1 MALPAPAGIWPEHP
15 KPRTADLPHPA
26 LVATQPPP
34 GLKGTHLSGEVC
46 PCGPLGRQNLGS
58 RSHSWSEGPNP
69 TSRGPSHPPWVAA
82 EAPGRFSGHTSPLP
96 LESARLPGNARAL
109 RDTLPKHTGVSG
121 NPSAQVLLA
130 SHLVPRQSESPAPTL
145 HRGEPQ
151 LILLTDLSPG
161 LPCPSRAGRNE
172 LGPVRLCCSTRI
184 KPGPWAQVQGSM
196 NKALGPFSQ
205 TLRTERRGRV
215 PEGKAPSPKLEAS
228 PTWGV
233 RPAGTRLDP
242 CRGATPSP
250 LQPDQA
256 QLLRPCQAPP
266 HHGLHVAHAGVS
278 YPRPTIP
285 GLTSPL
291 LHAPWLLSLGLPRPG
306 HQSCWPPPHSSPPG
320 SCWDISPSSPRP
332 STLQG

>member
-34 GLKGTHLSGEVC
+34 GLKGTHLSGDVC

-69 TSRGPSHPPWVAA
+69 TSRGPSHPPWQLRPQGGSRATQ
-82 EAPGRFSGHTSPLP
+82 APSP
-96 LESARLPGNARAL
+96 LESARLLGNARAL

-121 NPSAQVLLA
+121 DPSLQALLA

-196 NKALGPFSQ
+196 NEALGPFSQ
-205 TLRTERRGRV
+205 TLRTERRGPCARRQR
-215 PEGKAPSPKLEAS
+215 PKS
-228 PTWGV
+228 QV
-233 RPAGTRLDP
+233 RSQPYVGSQACWDQTGLLQ
-242 CRGATPSP
+242 GATPSP

-266 HHGLHVAHAGVS
+266 RHGLYVAHAGVS

-306 HQSCWPPPHSSPPG
+306 HQSGWPPTAAHQGAAGTSVPPPLALPHSR
-320 SCWDISPSSPRP
+320 DD
-332 STLQG
+332 